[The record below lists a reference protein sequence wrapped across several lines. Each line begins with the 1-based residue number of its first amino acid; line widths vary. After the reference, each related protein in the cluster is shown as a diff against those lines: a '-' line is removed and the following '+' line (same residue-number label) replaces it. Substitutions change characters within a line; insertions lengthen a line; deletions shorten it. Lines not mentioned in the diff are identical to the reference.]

1 VSRPGGEGGDQDGT
15 RHEVWPGRPDGSGP
29 GADAQR
35 LLAGWVPPNRSQDRA
50 RGEFLAFVTEHGPQC
65 VDRDLRVG
73 HLTASTLLL
82 DETRERVLLTLHPLA
97 DRWFQLG
104 GHVEPG
110 DATIAQAAAREA
122 AEESGIDG
130 IALASS
136 PISLDRHPTR
146 CRTSARVL
154 GASMHW
160 DIQHV
165 AVAPAGAEPVRSQ
178 ESLDLAWFPL
188 DALPEGADAVVR
200 GLISRARDLGHA

>member
-1 VSRPGGEGGDQDGT
+1 MSLPE
-15 RHEVWPGRPDGSGP
+15 P
-29 GADAQR
+29 GADA
-35 LLAGWVPPNRSQDRA
+35 AAPTGTGTVGWPNADA
-50 RGEFLAFVTEHGPQC
+50 RRVLVDWSAPTPAQHDLRDQFLAFVIEHGPRS

-82 DETRERVLLTLHPLA
+82 DDARERVLLTLHPLA

-122 AEESGIDG
+122 AEESGIAG
-130 IALASS
+130 ITLAPS

-146 CRTSARVL
+146 CRDSARALSPSV
-154 GASMHW
+154 HW

-165 AVAPAGAEPVRSQ
+165 AVAPPGAEPLRSD

-188 DALPEGADAVVR
+188 DALPDGADSVVR
-200 GLISRARDLGHA
+200 ALITRARDLGHA